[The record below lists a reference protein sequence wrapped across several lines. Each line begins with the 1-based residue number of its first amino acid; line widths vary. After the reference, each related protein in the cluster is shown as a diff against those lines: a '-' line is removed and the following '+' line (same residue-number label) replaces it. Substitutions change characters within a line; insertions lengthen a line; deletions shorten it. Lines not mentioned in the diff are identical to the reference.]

1 MLGEGEP
8 LKALHDA
15 STRDHVVE
23 RILREFSERTRSPP
37 QPILYASQ
45 DVVVCV
51 HECRVTVEDDR
62 CMATLAPVR
71 ELRLLDLTAVLEED
85 VTEFAIEPQ
94 RIRLSA
100 LATGNDRLAE
110 HESWLVR

>member
-45 DVVVCV
+45 DVEVCV

-62 CMATLAPVR
+62 YMATLAPVR
-71 ELRLLDLTAVLEED
+71 DVRLLDLTAVLEED
-85 VTEFAIEPQ
+85 VTEFAIEP
-94 RIRLSA
+94 
-100 LATGNDRLAE
+100 
-110 HESWLVR
+110 